1 MSTNLDIARS
11 RLQEAAASILMEMG
25 NARTDDQQESLAL
38 MEKGIDEVEVQIS
51 NYPEADNEH
60 T

>member
-1 MSTNLDIARS
+1 MSTNLEIARS

-60 T
+60 S